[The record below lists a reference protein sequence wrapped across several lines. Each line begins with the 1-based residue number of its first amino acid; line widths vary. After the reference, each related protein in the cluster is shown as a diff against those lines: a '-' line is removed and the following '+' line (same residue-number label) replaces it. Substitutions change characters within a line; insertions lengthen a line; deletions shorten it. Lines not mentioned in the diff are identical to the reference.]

1 MVQQVLENQK
11 ANEEDGGN
19 PEMSAA
25 GSGAWG
31 NREVRSL
38 NLLTSE
44 KISEGLDS
52 GLGTCVD

>member
-38 NLLTSE
+38 NLLQLLQVQ
-44 KISEGLDS
+44 KIQQN
-52 GLGTCVD
+52 